1 MEIFMSSSVY
11 LILWTSFSFFLSV
24 LRNHFGGWNNHT
36 FSSEEFSSWL
46 VYLSMLF
53 SFPQFSPDFFC
64 LFSFSLGFIACS
76 DTTLLPLLDKTQVL
90 LIMKQLSL
98 FSCFP
103 LPVFSCPWRKDLSYS
118 CCVRAYSQEY
128 KYFCDYKQGKIIFVF
143 TWIWL

>member
-1 MEIFMSSSVY
+1 MSSSVY
-11 LILWTSFSFFLSV
+11 LILWTSFYFFLSV

-46 VYLSMLF
+46 VYLSMLL
-53 SFPQFSPDFFC
+53 SFPQFSPDYFC

-76 DTTLLPLLDKTQVL
+76 DTTSLPLLEKNQVL

-103 LPVFSCPWRKDLSYS
+103 LPVFSCPWRKDLVTPAVSEHTARNTNISVITNRGRLPGY
-118 CCVRAYSQEY
+118 
-128 KYFCDYKQGKIIFVF
+128 F